1 MKIWGEIPK
10 VAGVYSKQ
18 KRVGKVDDTGNVASK
33 KDVLSISSRAKDYQT
48 VMKALKETP
57 DIREEKVRS
66 LAEKYE
72 LGQYQVKD
80 TDIADKIL
88 KSATDKKV

>member
-10 VAGVYSKQ
+10 VSGVYNKQ
-18 KRVGKVDDTGNVASK
+18 KSVGKVDKTGSVASK
-33 KDVLSISSRAKDYQT
+33 KDVVSISSQAKDYQT

-57 DIREEKVRS
+57 DVREEKVNR

-72 LGQYQVKD
+72 SGQYEVNNR
-80 TDIADKIL
+80 DIADKLL
-88 KSATDKKV
+88 KSVTDKKI